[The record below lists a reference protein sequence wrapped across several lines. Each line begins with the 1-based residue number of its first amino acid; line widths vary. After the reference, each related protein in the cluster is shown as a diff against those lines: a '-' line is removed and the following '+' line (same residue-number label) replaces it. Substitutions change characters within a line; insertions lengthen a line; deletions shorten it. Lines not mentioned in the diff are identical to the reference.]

1 MVNFPISYK
10 TYFKFYINRFLSYY
24 LIDLSILN
32 RVILLKNYIKF
43 ELLKNK
49 KFKKIELSRLSG
61 NLHFKVINLQF
72 RVDRKLNIIS
82 LMKCH
87 DFNFEFFNAT
97 NGFDIGESD
106 FSYITDRTKN
116 NLSKGSIG
124 CAISH
129 IKLWEDIAQK
139 KAEDVFVIF
148 EDDIIL
154 PDDFRPRFFQLIKHL
169 PFDFDILFLGS
180 GSTRGRDIKYFV
192 NETIFKSFN
201 PRRGLYAYLLR
212 PESAKK
218 LINLIKPFDQRYGG
232 LDTKIGKLTSRGL
245 INVYHLYPNCVSV
258 NTDIIS
264 NIYNFSLRNK
274 KQVMTEVEIQTIK

>member
-1 MVNFPISYK
+1 MFI
-10 TYFKFYINRFLSYY
+10 
-24 LIDLSILN
+24 
-32 RVILLKNYIKF
+32 NYIKY
-43 ELLKNK
+43 ELLKIR
-49 KFKKIELSRLSG
+49 KFKNVELSTLNG
-61 NLHFKVINLQF
+61 NINFKVINLSF
-72 RVDRKLNIIS
+72 RTDRKLNVNS
-82 LMKCH
+82 LMKTH
-87 DFNFEFFNAT
+87 KLNFEFFKAV
-97 NGFDIGESD
+97 NGFEIRESD
-106 FSYITDRTKN
+106 LSYVTNRSRN
-116 NLSKGSIG
+116 NLSRGSIG

-129 IKLWEDIAQK
+129 IKLWEDIAG
-139 KAEDVFVIF
+139 KATNDIFTVF

-154 PDDFRPRFFQLIKHL
+154 PDNFNARFLHLVKQLPI
-169 PFDFDILFLGS
+169 DFDIIYLGS

-232 LDTKIGKLTSRGL
+232 LDTKIGKLTRRGL

-258 NTDIIS
+258 DTDIIS

-274 KQVMTEVEIQTIK
+274 KQVMTETEIHTIN